1 MSNQINK
8 EFVNQYEKLKKRG
21 KRFSNLIGQP
31 GFSNYVLLNYTNFYN
46 AFELKNADHVRQH
59 KPAFIPSFIVIIFSS
74 VMFKKIRKM
83 RHLKIAKKNGVL
95 RSQL

>member
-8 EFVNQYEKLKKRG
+8 EYEKLEKKG

-59 KPAFIPSFIVIIFSS
+59 KPAFVPSFIVIIFSS
-74 VMFKKIRKM
+74 VMFKKY
-83 RHLKIAKKNGVL
+83 AK
-95 RSQL
+95 